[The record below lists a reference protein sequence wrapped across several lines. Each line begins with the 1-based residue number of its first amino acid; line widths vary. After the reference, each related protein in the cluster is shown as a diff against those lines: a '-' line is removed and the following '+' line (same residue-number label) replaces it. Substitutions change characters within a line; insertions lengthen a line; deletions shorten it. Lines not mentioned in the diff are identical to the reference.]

1 MFLLFLLSLFYISI
15 DVITGDGFTR
25 SFWLHLQSD
34 LTGATYLPYLLIF
47 FFRSLFF
54 ILSFVIGFV
63 IQKKIFRFLLIKNY
77 YFRMIILIF
86 VIFFNPASMSLI
98 KSFKMTYGTS
108 GIKNN
113 LNFSDYYKSVNN
125 LPEDFINRDLIV
137 ISVESLERTF
147 YTNEELK
154 KILDLSLL
162 KRKDLID
169 FTNINQANGYTDW
182 TIAGLVAANCG
193 LPLVNYRFYSNFNC
207 LTDLLFKKKY
217 NLMTIQG
224 TLPEFAGNGNF
235 YKIHNVKK
243 IIGLKEISDH
253 FSKKNKKI
261 VSSRW
266 GVYDHFVLEYA
277 SNQIKDLENQNNPYA
292 VWINTVDTHPPNGL
306 LSNNCKKISKDISL
320 NFLKVVHCTDLY
332 LNNFINQINKYDKKK
347 NNLIIVH
354 SDHLLMHSPI
364 TKKYFKDN
372 NKRKNLFLVIDP
384 YKNNGKKEVDISGNT
399 LDIPA
404 TISDY
409 LRGDKKLGLGVSL
422 LSNNDKKI
430 QSLSSSKQNLS
441 QIIKIFENDLNNIN
455 KKIIFLNGKIL
466 TDENLINF
474 IEFTS
479 GFRVKLP
486 LLSVDNRMVEIIT
499 NAKGLPMEKI
509 ETMIFNEIIKK
520 NKQIKF
526 EAIGSCDEINFALI
540 ANKIECRFMYIDVNE
555 KDEMINIKIYP
566 YNDYFDKN
574 IFISNN
580 INKKKF
586 ISRINEL
593 NDNPYNFNILVKNLR
608 EDIKE
613 NLSKFAPWIFPT
625 IKKLYLYSKY
635 NYKKIYFKFTKDNNI
650 LEKEFLLKDD
660 TFIAQAGGAIDGYIH
675 TNSLEALNKNYD
687 LGAKYFE
694 LDLNLTSDNKIVA
707 VQDWQS
713 WKKRTNYEGNIP
725 PTLETFLIYK
735 IDNKFS
741 PLDYS
746 RILDWFLSHP
756 DTTLITHKLND
767 ALIIREIFKK
777 IQNNLIIRLGTN
789 DSINK
794 ALSKDFSKILISEKI
809 IWENNFSKNYLNYL
823 IYKNNV
829 PYGFYVNKNTIYE
842 KPDFFKTAK
851 SLGFKVHVY
860 QEKKK
865 LNNILGTSAD
875 DVEIICNLH
884 NYIDGIYLDVIPKN
898 KLDMLN
904 LCG

>member
-54 ILSFVIGFV
+54 ILIFVIGFV

-162 KRKDLID
+162 KRIDLID

-224 TLPEFAGNGNF
+224 TSPEFAGNGNF

-243 IIGLKEISDH
+243 IIGPEEISDH
-253 FSKKNKKI
+253 FFKKDI
-261 VSSRW
+261 ESSYW
-266 GVYDHFVLEYA
+266 GVHDHLVLEYA
-277 SNQIKDLENQNNPYA
+277 TSQIKDLENQNNPYA
-292 VWINTVDTHPPNGL
+292 IWVNTVDTHPPNGL
-306 LSNNCKKISKDISL
+306 LSDNCKKISKHITS

-332 LNNFINQINKYDKKK
+332 LNDFINQINKYDKKK

-354 SDHLLMHSPI
+354 SDHLLMNAPI
-364 TKKYFKDN
+364 SKKYFKDKS
-372 NKRKNLFLVIDP
+372 KRKNLFLIIDP
-384 YKNNGKKEVDISGNT
+384 YKDNIKRVVDTRGNT

-409 LRGDKKLGLGVSL
+409 LQGDKNLGLGVSL
-422 LSNNDKKI
+422 LSNNTNKVK
-430 QSLSSSKQNLS
+430 SLSSTKQNLS
-441 QIIKIFENDLNNIN
+441 QIIKTFESELNNIN
-455 KKIIFLNGKIL
+455 EKISFLNGKIL
-466 TDENLINF
+466 SDKNLINH
-474 IEFTS
+474 IEFKS

-486 LLSVDNRMVEIIT
+486 LLFIDNKIVQIKT
-499 NAKGLPMEKI
+499 NAKGLPMERI
-509 ETMIFNEIIKK
+509 ETMIFNKIIKK
-520 NKQIKF
+520 NRQIKF
-526 EAIGSCDEINFALI
+526 EAIGSCDEINFVLI
-540 ANKIECRFMYIDVNE
+540 ANKIECKFMYIDVDE
-555 KDEMINIKIYP
+555 KDDVINIKIYP

-574 IFISNN
+574 KFVSTN

-586 ISRINEL
+586 VSKINNMNE
-593 NDNPYNFNILVKNLR
+593 NPYAFHILLKNLR

-613 NLSKFAPWIFPT
+613 NLSQFAPWIYPE
-625 IKKLYLYSKY
+625 IKRLYLYSKY
-635 NYKKIYFKFTKDNNI
+635 KYKKIYFEFTKDRKI

-660 TFIAQAGGAIDGYIH
+660 IFIAHAGGAIDGYNY

-713 WKKRTNYEGNIP
+713 WKKRTKYKGNIP
-725 PTLETFLIYK
+725 PTLKAFLENK

-741 PLDYS
+741 PLDDKK
-746 RILDWFLSHP
+746 ILDWFLNHP

-767 ALIIREIFKK
+767 ALLIKK
-777 IQNNLIIRLGTN
+777 VFQNIKNNLIIRLGTE

-794 ALSKDFSKILISEKI
+794 ALSKNFDRILISQKI
-809 IWENNFSKNYLNYL
+809 IWKNNFSKNFLNYL
-823 IYKNNV
+823 LYKKNT
-829 PYGFYVNKNTIYE
+829 PYGFAVSKNLIYE
-842 KPDFFKTAK
+842 YPDFFKDAK
-851 SLGFKVHVY
+851 SLGFKIYVY
-860 QEKKK
+860 D
-865 LNNILGTSAD
+865 LNKDLDNDTIYSSDTEGA
-875 DVEIICNLH
+875 VICNFH
-884 NYIDGIYLDVIPKN
+884 NYIDGIFANIIPSNRLDV
-898 KLDMLN
+898 LDQ
-904 LCG
+904 CG